1 MADFNSKYSGEETE
15 KLLDRVATSSGEA
28 LIYYTSFNADDVF
41 YAQQGYDG
49 RSVNITQE
57 LIDAINRDSI
67 IIVPKGE
74 DTGAYTMKVTP
85 YNDAFRVSFFG
96 GRELIWIDIAEITVG
111 NLPLDVDGTYSDMMF
126 KGEDDIPLY
135 DANRYINVDG
145 FNNTIATFRLPDT
158 SEGEYTLSTLE
169 EYITEFTFED
179 LGNLVS
185 GTVTSIPSG
194 GTGLR
199 NAILHKKRILV
210 PNKYA
215 GAAVAV
221 EGVDLDKHGEQIR
234 LTIVSGTSIAQVQIE
249 AQSGIIEQD
258 AVRIFSIAGIV
269 ESIDGIAEIVNDLN
283 SDIASLIDLGG
294 GEKYVHEVAGSGTIK
309 LQSNTLIYIEQDDD
323 IVIDDSSLNEG
334 ETSRVA
340 IETSFSSIT
349 LPVTNW
355 INGKTPVFVAGGMYE
370 LSFTQTPAGLL
381 GVWASYPIS

>member
-28 LIYYTSFNADDVF
+28 LIYYTSFNADEVF
-41 YAQQGYDG
+41 YAQQGDDG

-111 NLPLDVDGTYSDMMF
+111 NLPLDVDGAYSDMMF
-126 KGEDDIPLY
+126 KSEDDIPLY
-135 DANRYINVDG
+135 DANKYINLKG
-145 FNNTIATFRLPDT
+145 FNNDIATFRLPDT
-158 SEGEYTLSTLE
+158 EGEYTLSTLE

-179 LGNLVS
+179 LDNLVS

-194 GTGLR
+194 GMGLK

-210 PNKYA
+210 PNKYS

-221 EGVDLDKHGEQIR
+221 EGVSLDENGSQIG

-249 AQSGIIEQD
+249 PQSDIIEQD
-258 AVRIFSIAGIV
+258 AVRIFSIAGI
-269 ESIDGIAEIVNDLN
+269 AELVNNLN

-294 GEKYVHEVAGSGTIK
+294 GEKYVHEVGGSGTIK

-355 INGKTPVFVAGGMYE
+355 VNGKTPVFAAGGMYE
-370 LSFTQTPAGLL
+370 LSFTQTAAGLL
-381 GVWASYPIS
+381 GVWASYPI